1 MLLTAKELAQALDVH
16 ITTIRRAYRTK
27 RIPYERLSKLYFFDL
42 EHVRSVMRQE
52 GLDLSVS
59 GAERGSRATGG
70 VSRRR
75 ALPDSPRSV
84 KRGRNFQ
91 GVMRRKP

>member
-1 MLLTAKELAQALDVH
+1 MLLTAKQLAQALDVH

-42 EHVRSVMRQE
+42 DQVRSVMRQE

-59 GAERGSRATGG
+59 GAERENRAPGG
-70 VSRRR
+70 ASRRR
-75 ALPDSPRSV
+75 ALPDSPRIV
-84 KRGRNFQ
+84 NRGRNFQ
-91 GVMRRKP
+91 GAPRRKS